1 MSIGKVIR
9 RYRKEKNMTQEE
21 MASRLGVTAPAVNKW
36 ENENSFPDI
45 TLLAPIARLLGISLD
60 TLLSFREGLT
70 QEEINGIIY
79 ELDERLKTAPYEEC
93 FQWAKEKLEQYPNCE
108 GLMVSIAVVLEAQL
122 MLQELSDTDRYEN
135 YILSLYERTLRS
147 GDEALRIRAADS
159 LFALY
164 MRKKQYEK
172 AETYLEYFSSQN
184 PDKKIK
190 QARIYSETGR
200 TQEAYKEYEELLFET
215 YGRISMS
222 LQGMYSLAVRD
233 NDMERAHKL
242 VEKQQDIGRCFE
254 MGRFQEVSGGLE
266 LATMERDA
274 DAVIRIMRDMLD
286 AILQISGFR
295 NSFLYEHMRF
305 KEPRAE
311 FVAEMR
317 ENLLQCF
324 RDEETFGF
332 LKGDER
338 WAAICSQE

>member
-1 MSIGKVIR
+1 MSIGKIIR
-9 RYRKEKNMTQEE
+9 KYRKEKNMTQEE
-21 MASRLGVTAPAVNKW
+21 MALRLGVTAPAVNKW

-70 QEEINGIIY
+70 QEEINGVIY

-93 FQWAKEKLEQYPNCE
+93 FRWAREKLEQYPNCE

-122 MLQELSDTDRYEN
+122 MLQELSDREGYEE
-135 YILSLYERTLRS
+135 YIASLYDRVLRS

-222 LQGMYSLAVRD
+222 LHGMYSLAVRD
-233 NDMERAHKL
+233 NDMERTHRL
-242 VEKQQDIGRCFE
+242 VEKQQKMAACFE
-254 MGRFQEVSGGLE
+254 MGRYHEVSDGLE
-266 LATMERDA
+266 LATMEKDG
-274 DAVIRIMRDMLD
+274 DAVVRIMREMLD
-286 AILQISGFR
+286 ALTQIGGFR
-295 NSFLYEHMRF
+295 DSFLYEHMSF
-305 KEPRAE
+305 KELRAE
-311 FVAEMR
+311 FVAGIR

-338 WAAICSQE
+338 WAEICSQE

>member
-1 MSIGKVIR
+1 MSIGKIIR
-9 RYRKEKNMTQEE
+9 KYRKEKNMTQEE
-21 MASRLGVTAPAVNKW
+21 MALRLGVTAPAVNKW

-70 QEEINGIIY
+70 QEEINGVIY

-93 FQWAKEKLEQYPNCE
+93 FRWAREKLEQYPNCE
-108 GLMVSIAVVLEAQL
+108 GLMVSVAVVLEAQL
-122 MLQELSDTDRYEN
+122 MLQELSDREGYEE
-135 YILSLYERTLRS
+135 YIASLYDRVLRS

-222 LQGMYSLAVRD
+222 LHGMYSLAVRD
-233 NDMERAHKL
+233 NDMERTHRL
-242 VEKQQDIGRCFE
+242 VEKQQKMAACFE
-254 MGRFQEVSGGLE
+254 MGRYHEVSDGLE
-266 LATMERDA
+266 LATMEKDG
-274 DAVIRIMRDMLD
+274 DAVVRIMREMLD
-286 AILQISGFR
+286 ALTQIGGFR
-295 NSFLYEHMRF
+295 DSFLYEHMSF
-305 KEPRAE
+305 KELRAE
-311 FVAEMR
+311 FVAGIR

-338 WAAICSQE
+338 WAEICSQE

>member
-1 MSIGKVIR
+1 MSIGKIIR
-9 RYRKEKNMTQEE
+9 KYRKEKNMTQEE
-21 MASRLGVTAPAVNKW
+21 MALRLGVTAPAVNKW

-70 QEEINGIIY
+70 QEEINGVIY
-79 ELDERLKTAPYEEC
+79 ELDERLKTTPYEEC
-93 FQWAKEKLEQYPNCE
+93 FRWAREKLEQYPNCE
-108 GLMVSIAVVLEAQL
+108 GLMVSVAVVLEVQL
-122 MLQELSDTDRYEN
+122 MLQEFSDTERYEN
-135 YILSLYERTLRS
+135 YILSLYERTLQS

-222 LQGMYSLAVRD
+222 LHGMYSLAVRD
-233 NDMERAHKL
+233 NDMERTHRL
-242 VEKQQDIGRCFE
+242 VEKQQKMAACFE
-254 MGRFQEVSGGLE
+254 MGRYHEVSGGLE
-266 LATMERDA
+266 LATMEKDG
-274 DAVIRIMRDMLD
+274 DAVVRIMREMLD
-286 AILQISGFR
+286 ALTQIGGFR
-295 NSFLYEHMRF
+295 DSFLYEHMSF
-305 KEPRAE
+305 KELRTE
-311 FVAEMR
+311 FVAGIR

-338 WAAICSQE
+338 WAEICSQE

>member
-1 MSIGKVIR
+1 MSIGKIIR
-9 RYRKEKNMTQEE
+9 KYRKEKNMTQEE
-21 MASRLGVTAPAVNKW
+21 MALRLGVTAPAVNKW

-70 QEEINGIIY
+70 QEEINGVIY

-93 FQWAKEKLEQYPNCE
+93 FRWAREKLEQYPNCE
-108 GLMVSIAVVLEAQL
+108 GLMVSVAVVLEVQL
-122 MLQELSDTDRYEN
+122 MLQEFSDTERYEN
-135 YILSLYERTLRS
+135 YILSLYERTLQS

-222 LQGMYSLAVRD
+222 LHGMYSLAVRD
-233 NDMERAHKL
+233 NDMERTHRL
-242 VEKQQDIGRCFE
+242 VEKQQKMAACFE
-254 MGRFQEVSGGLE
+254 MGRYHEVSDGLE
-266 LATMERDA
+266 LATMEKDG
-274 DAVIRIMRDMLD
+274 DAVVRIMREMLD
-286 AILQISGFR
+286 ALTQIGGFR
-295 NSFLYEHMRF
+295 DSFLYEHMSF
-305 KEPRAE
+305 KELRAE
-311 FVAEMR
+311 FVAGIR

-338 WAAICSQE
+338 WAEICSQE